1 MPLLLTSVDDAAA
14 LDLGLPQLH
23 GIDHA
28 RPLPHRALSLDAIIE
43 AGTTVG
49 PECLANE
56 VLDLFLGDPTLRVI
70 PVLDQHRPVGLVN
83 RQSMVELFSRPF
95 RRDLFGRREIRH
107 LMDADPIIVHAAT
120 DIDDLAQTL
129 VAAGLQQML
138 DGFLVIGADG
148 SYAGIGNAQTLLSE
162 MTKRKEAH
170 LYQMA
175 HYDALTGL
183 PNRILFRDRLTVAL
197 EQAARSLAQVAVVFI
212 DIDHFKRINDT
223 LGHPAGDDLLRTIA
237 HRLRGAV
244 RACDTLA
251 RMGGDEFTLVL
262 SGLGG
267 SADAA
272 AVIRKLRSRLSEPM
286 GLAGRQTM
294 VTASIGIA
302 MYPGDGAEMDELV
315 RKADIALYASKQA
328 GRDTYHFFDKT
339 HQRFDDSRLY
349 LEQELRLAISDGQI
363 RPVFQALVAAGDGRV
378 VGMEALARWRHA
390 EMGVI
395 PPSTFVPLAEDTGLI
410 RALGYSMNRAAGRAA
425 AASPETAGLRLS
437 VNVSALE
444 IRADDFVSGLLQQLE
459 EVGLAPA
466 QLQIELTERLFLD
479 PRPALLAKLEELR
492 SLGIKVAIDDFGVGA
507 TSLHLLHKLP
517 IDVLK
522 IDRVF
527 IHGAEEDERI
537 GTLVR
542 AIIEMGHS
550 LGLEIVA
557 EGVETAA
564 QAQRLRGYGC
574 DYMQGYLFCKP
585 MAPAKFR
592 AWMRAGGGE
601 HGQCSPR
608 QERPG

>member
-1 MPLLLTSVDDAAA
+1 MDLL
-14 LDLGLPQLH
+14 
-23 GIDHA
+23 
-28 RPLPHRALSLDAIIE
+28 RASSSRGLSLDGIIE
-43 AGTTVG
+43 SGTTVD
-49 PECLANE
+49 PDRVASE
-56 VLDLFLGDPTLRVI
+56 VLDLFLADHDLRVI
-70 PVLDQHRPVGLVN
+70 PVIDQGRPVGLVN
-83 RQSMVELFSRPF
+83 RQSMVEMFSRPF

-107 LMDADPIIVHAAT
+107 LMDPDPIIVHATT

-138 DGFLVIGADG
+138 DGFLVVGADG

-183 PNRILFRDRLTVAL
+183 PNRILFRDRLTMAL
-197 EQAARSLAQVAVVFI
+197 EQASRSLAQVAVVFL

-237 HRLRGAV
+237 HRLQSSVRG
-244 RACDTLA
+244 CDTLA

-262 SGLGG
+262 TGLTG
-267 SADAA
+267 STDAA
-272 AVIRKLRSRLSEPM
+272 VVIRKLRARLSEPM
-286 GLAGRQTM
+286 ALAGRQTM

-302 MYPGDGAEMDELV
+302 MYPGDGREMDDLV

-349 LEQELRLAISDGQI
+349 LEEELRVAISQH
-363 RPVFQALVAAGDGRV
+363 RVQPVFQALVSASDGRV
-378 VGMEALARWRHA
+378 VGMEALARWRHP
-390 EMGVI
+390 EMGMI
-395 PPSTFVPLAEDTGLI
+395 PPSTFVTLAEDAGLI
-410 RALGYSMNRAAGRAA
+410 RALGLSMNRAASLAA
-425 AASPETAGLRLS
+425 ANDPDTAGLRLS
-437 VNVSALE
+437 LNVSALE
-444 IRADDFVSGLLQQLE
+444 IRADDFVSNLLQQLE
-459 EVGLAPA
+459 EVGLPPA
-466 QLQIELTERLFLD
+466 QVQLELTERLFLD
-479 PRPALLAKLEELR
+479 PSQKLLAKLEELR
-492 SLGIKVAIDDFGVGA
+492 GKGIKIAIDDFGIGA

-527 IHGAEEDERI
+527 IHGLEEDDRI

-557 EGVETAA
+557 EGVETAT

-574 DYMQGYLFCKP
+574 DYLQGYLFCKP
-585 MAPAKFR
+585 MAPPRFR
-592 AWMRAGGGE
+592 AWLRRGEPLSQAAG
-601 HGQCSPR
+601 
-608 QERPG
+608 

>member
-1 MPLLLTSVDDAAA
+1 M
-14 LDLGLPQLH
+14 
-23 GIDHA
+23 
-28 RPLPHRALSLDAIIE
+28 RASSSRGLSLDGIIE
-43 AGTTVG
+43 SGTTVD
-49 PECLANE
+49 PDRVASE
-56 VLDLFLGDPTLRVI
+56 VLDLFLADHDLRVI
-70 PVLDQHRPVGLVN
+70 PVIDQGRPVGLVN
-83 RQSMVELFSRPF
+83 RQSMVEMFSRPF

-107 LMDADPIIVHAAT
+107 LMDPDPIIVHATT

-138 DGFLVIGADG
+138 DGFLVVGADG

-183 PNRILFRDRLTVAL
+183 PNRILFRDRLTMAL
-197 EQAARSLAQVAVVFI
+197 EQASRSLAQVAVVFL

-237 HRLRGAV
+237 HRLQSSVRG
-244 RACDTLA
+244 CDTLA

-262 SGLGG
+262 TGLTG
-267 SADAA
+267 STDAA
-272 AVIRKLRSRLSEPM
+272 VVIRKLRARLSEPM
-286 GLAGRQTM
+286 ALAGRQTM

-302 MYPGDGAEMDELV
+302 MYPGDGREMDDLV

-349 LEQELRLAISDGQI
+349 LEEELRVAISQH
-363 RPVFQALVAAGDGRV
+363 RVQPVFQALVSASDGRV
-378 VGMEALARWRHA
+378 VGMEALARWRHP
-390 EMGVI
+390 EMGMI
-395 PPSTFVPLAEDTGLI
+395 PPSTFVTLAEDAGLI
-410 RALGYSMNRAAGRAA
+410 RALGLSMNRAASLAA
-425 AASPETAGLRLS
+425 ANDPDTAGLRLS
-437 VNVSALE
+437 LNVSALE
-444 IRADDFVSGLLQQLE
+444 IRADDFVSNLLQQLE
-459 EVGLAPA
+459 EVGLPPA
-466 QLQIELTERLFLD
+466 QVQLELTERLFLD
-479 PRPALLAKLEELR
+479 PSQKLLAKLEELR
-492 SLGIKVAIDDFGVGA
+492 GKGIKIAIDDFGIGA

-527 IHGAEEDERI
+527 IHGLEEDDRI

-557 EGVETAA
+557 EGVETAT

-574 DYMQGYLFCKP
+574 DYLQGYLFCKP
-585 MAPAKFR
+585 MAPPRFR
-592 AWMRAGGGE
+592 AWLRRGEPLSQAAG
-601 HGQCSPR
+601 
-608 QERPG
+608 